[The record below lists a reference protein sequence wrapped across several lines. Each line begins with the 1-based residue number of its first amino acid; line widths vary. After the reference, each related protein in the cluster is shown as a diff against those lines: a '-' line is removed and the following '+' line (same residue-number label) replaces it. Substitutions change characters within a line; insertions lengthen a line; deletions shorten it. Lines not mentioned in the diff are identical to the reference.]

1 MPEPDLKPPF
11 ESGVA
16 LPAEDGW
23 AARLRAFG
31 PVGILTML
39 VIPFAGTALIGAILV
54 LLWARFSRA
63 SWREIGYVRPKS
75 WIHILVV
82 GIAFGVAFKF
92 LMKTMV
98 MPLLGANPINQAYHY
113 IAGNPAAV
121 LQMAVFVIVGAGFG
135 EETVYRGFLFERFGK
150 LFGTGLGAKGLTVL
164 LTSIWFG
171 QVHHADQGMAGAEQA
186 AIMGL
191 VFGTVFAITG
201 RIFMLMFAHAAF
213 DLTALAMIY
222 WNVETK
228 VAHLVFK

>member
-1 MPEPDLKPPF
+1 
-11 ESGVA
+11 
-16 LPAEDGW
+16 
-23 AARLRAFG
+23 
-31 PVGILTML
+31 ML

-54 LLWARFSRA
+54 LLWARFSRT

-75 WIHILVV
+75 WIHILAV

-191 VFGTVFAITG
+191 VFGAVFAITG

>member
-1 MPEPDLKPPF
+1 
-11 ESGVA
+11 
-16 LPAEDGW
+16 
-23 AARLRAFG
+23 
-31 PVGILTML
+31 ML

-54 LLWARFSRA
+54 LLWARFSRT

-191 VFGTVFAITG
+191 VFGAVFAITG

>member
-1 MPEPDLKPPF
+1 MGCALTSIRA
-11 ESGVA
+11 SGNSHHA
-16 LPAEDGW
+16 RDSIRGHRAHRSHSG
-23 AARLRAFG
+23 AAMG
-31 PVGILTML
+31 
-39 VIPFAGTALIGAILV
+39 
-54 LLWARFSRA
+54 RFSRT

-191 VFGTVFAITG
+191 VFGAVFAITG